1 VEWYFRD
8 ISNDPSEKEL
18 TQQDQFNN
26 DEVILAEALVR
37 ETIQNSTDAR
47 RSDDDPVRVRFT
59 LGEPQ
64 SPAAHSFFVN
74 LLDWPYAAPEG
85 VWDPQGEN
93 RPLPSLTGKPSR
105 LIPYFMVRRLHQ
117 IRMRKS
123 RQHLASPKH
132 RWLN

>member
-1 VEWYFRD
+1 MEWYFRD

-47 RSDDDPVRVRFT
+47 RSDDDPVRVRLT

-64 SPAAHSFFVN
+64 
-74 LLDWPYAAPEG
+74 
-85 VWDPQGEN
+85 
-93 RPLPSLTGKPSR
+93 PLQR
-105 LIPYFMVRRLHQ
+105 I
-117 IRMRKS
+117 
-123 RQHLASPKH
+123 ASS
-132 RWLN
+132 